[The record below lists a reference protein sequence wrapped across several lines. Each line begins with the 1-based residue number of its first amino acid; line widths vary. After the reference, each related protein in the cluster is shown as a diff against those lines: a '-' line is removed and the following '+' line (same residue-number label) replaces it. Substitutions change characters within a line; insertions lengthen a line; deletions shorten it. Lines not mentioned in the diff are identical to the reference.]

1 MKASLCTLN
10 RVAYIKGVN
19 KKYKTNIIFIF
30 LLLDDHI
37 LYYVYNGIYIYIL
50 VRHNKSWYLLC
61 YSIINN
67 K

>member
-37 LYYVYNGIYIYIL
+37 LYYVYNGIYIYIF
-50 VRHNKSWYLLC
+50 SPPQ
-61 YSIINN
+61 
-67 K
+67 